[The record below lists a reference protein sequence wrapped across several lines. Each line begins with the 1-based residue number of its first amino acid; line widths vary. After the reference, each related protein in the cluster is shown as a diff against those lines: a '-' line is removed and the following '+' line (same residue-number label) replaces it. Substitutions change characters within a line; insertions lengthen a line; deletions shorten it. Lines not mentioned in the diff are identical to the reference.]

1 LVLVSHWQQEQSSD
15 VVEVAAEKLNASR
28 AEEEVQRG
36 GGRAAWHQGGARL
49 WHNKEMVVVIKGKQ
63 GHDVGLESDAMV
75 EVEAAPRR

>member
-1 LVLVSHWQQEQSSD
+1 

-28 AEEEVQRG
+28 AEEEVQCG